1 VIVNRN
7 TVAHVR
13 MSFFPSFLYFA
24 PVKCTLQRRQADATS
39 VGDFPVPIYIY
50 IYIYIYIFN
59 QNNGKRATKGSFA
72 TFGRD

>member
-1 VIVNRN
+1 
-7 TVAHVR
+7 VAHVR

-50 IYIYIYIFN
+50 IYF
-59 QNNGKRATKGSFA
+59 
-72 TFGRD
+72 